1 MKRYSMYSFDGKEVK
16 NWLKEDG
23 ITLGE
28 YDIDADKGAVYIDVD
43 INTVPDEYKYVDEFD
58 QEAFLGKHIIGKM
71 CTNKYSLRR
80 HPEKYAG
87 RPLAWV
93 FSRMA
98 TKTFLMKSMR
108 GFTLLLRSNARISRY
123 IFHFRIFYKK
133 SFEK

>member
-1 MKRYSMYSFDGKEVK
+1 MKRYSMYSFDSKEVK

-43 INTVPDEYKYVDEFD
+43 INTVPDEYKDVDELD

-71 CTNKYSLRR
+71 CTNKYNLKR
-80 HPEKYAG
+80 HPEKYTS

-93 FSRMA
+93 FA
-98 TKTFLMKSMR
+98 QDDDQDLPDEA
-108 GFTLLLRSNARISRY
+108 NAW
-123 IFHFRIFYKK
+123 FY
-133 SFEK
+133 FVVEE